1 MSPLPS
7 YYAILVVDD
16 VNLVSRPM
24 ARMLSETGYRVYEA
38 NSGAEALEVLRTA
51 HRPIDLV
58 ITDVRMPDMN
68 GVELMRRIAA
78 EWPATKILFM
88 SAYPAEVLVQE
99 GLAHPA
105 VHFLAKPFTRAELL
119 QKVQEAIRLERR
131 ASERP
136 SGARRRSDPA
146 PESKRNP
153 PDER

>member
-1 MSPLPS
+1 MNPFPS
-7 YYAILVVDD
+7 YHSILVVDD
-16 VNLVSRPM
+16 INLVSRPM
-24 ARMLSETGYRVYEA
+24 ARMLAEAGYRVYEA
-38 NSGAEALEVLRTA
+38 NSGEEALDVLRTTR
-51 HRPIDLV
+51 RPVDLV
-58 ITDVRMPDMN
+58 ITDVRMPDMS
-68 GVELMRRIAA
+68 GVELMRRIAT

-105 VHFLAKPFTRAELL
+105 VHFLAKPFTRTELL

-136 SGARRRSDPA
+136 SGAGPQRDPT

-153 PDER
+153 PEER